1 MVVGGCQ
8 AAKGAMLNQRIDR
21 TPDGNFVVKVSGVS
35 HFFATIE
42 EILEKFKTTWHLKV
56 QHPTPKTL

>member
-1 MVVGGCQ
+1 MGGCQ

-56 QHPTPKTL
+56 QHPTPKTW